1 MSANP
6 LLRVGGGG
14 GGGGGGLGTRLIHC
28 MVGVCNG
35 QKLQLSY
42 ICNTLSLFPY
52 CSLAICN
59 AVRTFLLLAAAEL
72 VCWIAFKHLS
82 VGDLLHTV

>member
-6 LLRVGGGG
+6 LLMVGGGG
-14 GGGGGGLGTRLIHC
+14 GRGSGHKTNQLYG
-28 MVGVCNG
+28 GVCNG

-42 ICNTLSLFPY
+42 VCNTLSLFPY

-59 AVRTFLLLAAAEL
+59 AVRKFLLLAAAEL
-72 VCWIAFKHLS
+72 VCWIAFKISLS
-82 VGDLLHTV
+82 RRSSPHTV